1 MKRFLMDELVEW
13 KNRTRRKPL
22 LLNGARQ
29 VGKTWLLKEFGSIHF
44 DNVAYIS
51 LDNDP
56 VARSYFDAD
65 FNVRRIISSLSL
77 ELDIDIDPDK
87 TLIVLDE
94 IQACPKAITSL
105 KYFCENAPEY
115 AVVAAGSLLGVSAT
129 EGTGFPVG
137 KVNMLDLYPLS
148 FPEFLYA
155 TGNGR
160 FAELIES
167 GDADMME
174 PFSGKLEN
182 LLKQYYVVGGMP
194 DAVNAFIESEDFQ
207 AAREIQHEILDGYTR
222 DFAKHIPPRLLARTM
237 LVWESIPKHLSKEN
251 KRFIF
256 GHVRKGAR
264 ATDFEESISWLEQ
277 AGLIDKVRRVSK
289 PGIPLSAYA
298 EQNSFKV
305 FLVDIGLLSAMCGL
319 DPASILKGN
328 QVFTEFKGSLTEQ
341 YVCQELIASPALRP
355 FTGPPK
361 TQAAKST
368 S

>member
-44 DNVAYIS
+44 DNVAYTS

-207 AAREIQHEILDGYTR
+207 AAREIQHEILDG
-222 DFAKHIPPRLLARTM
+222 
-237 LVWESIPKHLSKEN
+237 
-251 KRFIF
+251 
-256 GHVRKGAR
+256 
-264 ATDFEESISWLEQ
+264 
-277 AGLIDKVRRVSK
+277 
-289 PGIPLSAYA
+289 
-298 EQNSFKV
+298 
-305 FLVDIGLLSAMCGL
+305 
-319 DPASILKGN
+319 
-328 QVFTEFKGSLTEQ
+328 
-341 YVCQELIASPALRP
+341 
-355 FTGPPK
+355 
-361 TQAAKST
+361 
-368 S
+368 